1 MGGLARLG
9 VVSHD
14 ATGVSTFGLV
24 LHPTKPVDESVRTI
38 TAWARSHSGRVLVRE
53 QDRHR
58 VPPGVEI
65 VPDDAFVAQADGIV
79 ALGGDGTML
88 GAMRLV
94 IDRPVPVLGV
104 NHGNLGFLVEVVP
117 QTLGPALAQL
127 AAGDFTVESHACL
140 VAEAAGITLAT
151 GFGFNDVVLARLGRQ
166 GAVSVDLKVNDL
178 QYGYYKSDAVV
189 LATPNG
195 STAYNYSAGGPVIS
209 PSAVATVITPVAP
222 MAGISRGVVLG
233 ASDRVSLSVAEDSA
247 PVAIDVDGTA
257 AGELKPG
264 DVLSA
269 GLRVDAGLVVR
280 LSAGAHANRSRIKL
294 SLLDLPLRR
303 DQLLELIPAELRERA
318 ELSVRQSGAAEQPG

>member
-1 MGGLARLG
+1 
-9 VVSHD
+9 VSHD

-24 LHPTKPVDESVRTI
+24 LHPSKPVDESVRTI
-38 TAWARSHSGRVLVRE
+38 TAWARAHAARVLARE

-58 VPPGVEI
+58 VPAEVEI
-65 VPDDAFVAQADGIV
+65 VTEADFEAQVEGIV

-104 NHGNLGFLVEVVP
+104 NHGNLGFLVEVMP
-117 QTLGPALAQL
+117 HELAPALAQL
-127 AAGDFTVESHACL
+127 AGGDFTIESHACL
-140 VAEAAGITLAT
+140 VAEAEGITLAT
-151 GFGFNDVVLARLGRQ
+151 GFGFNDIVLARLGRQ
-166 GAVSVDLKVNDL
+166 GAVSVDLTVNGL

-195 STAYNYSAGGPVIS
+195 STAYNYAAGGPVIS
-209 PSAVATVITPVAP
+209 PSATATVITPVAP

-233 ASDRVSLSVAEDSA
+233 AADRVSLSVAEDSA
-247 PVAIDVDGTA
+247 PVAVDVDGTA

-269 GLRVDAGLVVR
+269 VLRVDAGLVVR
-280 LSAGAHANRSRIKL
+280 LSAGEHASRSRIKL

-303 DQLLELIPAELRERA
+303 DQLLELIPENLRQQALAAASRA
-318 ELSVRQSGAAEQPG
+318 NSPNRDG